1 MSNIRS
7 RKTRETSPFSG
18 RAAVRDVVQE
28 FIHRYPVI
36 YVPTYTRGLRIRT
49 NSAAAPTAGATL

>member
-7 RKTRETSPFSG
+7 RKTRETSPLSG
-18 RAAVRDVVQE
+18 GAAVRDVVQE

-36 YVPTYTRGLRIRT
+36 CVPTYTRGLQIRT
-49 NSAAAPTAGATL
+49 NSAFALTAGARL